1 MGTKTSLFLLAMLIA
16 LSLSSVGMVQG
27 SSRKLLAPTFPDF
40 GSYDF
45 PPFPPVTD
53 WPEYRLPFTVPQIP
67 SNIPSAS
74 SFFSPPAQTTT
85 STP

>member
-1 MGTKTSLFLLAMLIA
+1 MLIT

-45 PPFPPVTD
+45 PLFPPVTD
-53 WPEYRLPFTVPQIP
+53 WPEYKFIMNKFYYTTKP
-67 SNIPSAS
+67 AS
-74 SFFSPPAQTTT
+74 
-85 STP
+85 